1 MSWLKLS
8 LPASE
13 ADHEALEA
21 AFEGLGAAAMTL
33 VPLDDAVPWE
43 PAPGETPV
51 APRNRLE
58 ALFDLDEDLAG
69 LAERVRAALPLAAV
83 DALSFEFLGDEDW
96 QARAL
101 AAAVRSQFGNR
112 LWLLPKDAPAED
124 GPTIRLDPGLAF
136 GTGSH
141 PTTRLC
147 LEALAGAPLEAAR
160 ILDYGCG
167 SGILALAAVQLGARE
182 VWAVDYDPQAL
193 VATRDNANY
202 NGVGQGALHVGLP
215 EDLQEQERFDL
226 LVANILA
233 NPLAE
238 LAPRLQT
245 HLRPGGRLLLAGLLE
260 DQAQQVARAYD
271 QIDFDV
277 RLPGHQ
283 QGEWLLLAGT
293 RR

>member
-8 LPASE
+8 LPASQE
-13 ADHEALEA
+13 DHEALEA
-21 AFEGLGAAAMTL
+21 AFESLGAAAMTL

-43 PAPGETPV
+43 PAPGDTPV

-69 LAERVRAALPLAAV
+69 LAARVRAALPISAV

-101 AAAVRSQFGNR
+101 AAAVRCQFGNR

-147 LEALAGAPLEAAR
+147 LEALATAPLAGLR
-160 ILDYGCG
+160 VLDYGCG
-167 SGILALAAVQLGARE
+167 SGILALAAVQLGARN
-182 VWAVDYDPQAL
+182 VWAIDYDPQAL

-202 NGVGQGALHVGLP
+202 NGVPQGALQVALP

-238 LAPRLQT
+238 LAPRLQA
-245 HLRPGGRLLLAGLLE
+245 HLRPGGRLLLAGLLA
-260 DQAQQVARAYD
+260 DQGAQVASAYD
-271 QIDFDV
+271 QIDFEP
-277 RLPGHQ
+277 RARAHQ
-283 QGEWLLLAGT
+283 QGDWLLLSGS